1 MNDNRRERKT
11 RAVLQFLAW
20 AQEFSPEW
28 HAKIMEQAPAIPPA
42 GALNQLGAAWDMF
55 YPSNYY
61 SGTGY
66 RGRWHSAAEHL
77 SGLGQDVDP
86 WGGIG
91 VSTSTTTTTNG
102 FDWEGVLNK
111 VISVG
116 ETAIEALPAVFQARQ
131 TIAIADV
138 NLERAKQGLPP
149 LDPEATAAQIN
160 VTHTLP
166 PDVQQQIS
174 AFKMGGVNILLWGGI
189 ALAGFFVVRALR

>member
-1 MNDNRRERKT
+1 MNESRRERKT

-28 HAKIMEQAPAIPPA
+28 HAMIMERAPAIPPA

-66 RGRWHSAAEHL
+66 RGRWHSQGEHL
-77 SGLGQDVDP
+77 SGLGADTWEVDAT
-86 WGGIG
+86 GSG
-91 VSTSTTTTTNG
+91 STNG
-102 FDWEGVLNK
+102 FDWEATLNK

-116 ETAIEALPAVFQARQ
+116 ETAIEALPTIFQARQ

-149 LDPEATAAQIN
+149 LDPEATATQIN
-160 VTHTLP
+160 VTHQLP
-166 PDVQQQIS
+166 ADVQSQIS
-174 AFKMGGVNILLWGGI
+174 AFKLGGMNLLVIG
-189 ALAGFFVVRALR
+189 ALAVGGFFVIRALR